1 MNLLKTRV
9 LPPRWRQIL
18 CACTT
23 LCVVLASNDALAVRD
38 RPHIDQSLGYNVILS
53 DRGTTL
59 RGVSL
64 SFDGGDPYGTLPAV
78 MPSVASLTKLSTEYG
93 YNTVHLY
100 LEGDAGQNPDPVGVN
115 LALADELVQRTR
127 DTDLYLI
134 ITVGNNGE
142 NGAIHSMQKTLDF
155 WSLYGERYKHETHVI
170 FEAHNEPAPSTL
182 SNWTQQDWD
191 NQLIM
196 YNHIRGIAPDTMILL
211 GSFMSFFPG
220 SAAIEG
226 ADMLKAQGVS
236 WDNAGFAFH
245 GYWNLPDIEKTIAPF
260 LASTD
265 YPALICTE
273 FWPGDTENGYNAA
286 FETYHIGWQQ
296 FQWLAAN
303 DMDLENLKNKLNVAG
318 TVWKPELAGTSWP
331 ASGAPSIPLGAEIGI
346 FSRAA
351 GMFVSLDG
359 TNLKAN
365 KASYSKASGEN
376 FTVVDV
382 GNGHVALRADN
393 GSYVSAGGDGLPMTV
408 TASTIG
414 NAEKWEWLELPSGDF
429 ALRPWGGGGH
439 LWGTVDRGQ
448 HAGKITANGDDA
460 SLNGPA
466 TLAYLTEAGSA
477 PAAPTPPPPPSAGP
491 FYGTPTV
498 IPTTSMLFAAD
509 FDHGGEGVAYHD
521 IDDENW
527 GGQYRFDVGVDIEAT
542 NEGTTNVGW
551 IDPGEWL
558 NYTVDVQAA
567 GTYTFTFRVAS
578 AADNGSFHI
587 EFDGVDVTGPITTP
601 NSGAWNNWV
610 NITREVE
617 LVSGVQ
623 VMTMQS
629 AGGFNLI
636 GFDIQQGSAPPP
648 PPATDMYASSVVVGT
663 APASRGQKYGTAT
676 VTVLDNNASPVAGA
690 TVTGNFTSG
699 IVEGGVS
706 AVTDNNG
713 VAVLQSSVSAGG
725 NLVVEFCVA
734 DISGS
739 LNYDESSSVNRCF

>member
-1 MNLLKTRV
+1 M
-9 LPPRWRQIL
+9 
-18 CACTT
+18 T
-23 LCVVLASNDALAVRD
+23 LAANDALAVRD

-53 DRGTTL
+53 DKNTTL

-78 MPSVASLTKLSTEYG
+78 MPSQESLDALNTEYG
-93 YNTVHLY
+93 YNTVHVY
-100 LEGDAGQNPDPVGVN
+100 LEGDAGQNPDPVGIN
-115 LALADELVQRTR
+115 LALADELVARTR
-127 DTDLYLI
+127 AADLYLI

-155 WSLYGERYKHETHVI
+155 WSLYGERYKNETHVV

-211 GSFMSFFPG
+211 GSFMSFFGG
-220 SAAIEG
+220 SAAIAG
-226 ADMLKAQGVS
+226 ADQLKAQGVS

-296 FQWLAAN
+296 FQWLGAN
-303 DMDLENLKNKLNVAG
+303 DLDLENLKNKLDNAG
-318 TVWKPELAGTSWP
+318 TVWKPELAETTWP
-331 ASGAPSIPLGAEIGI
+331 ASGAPNIPLGAEIGI
-346 FSRAA
+346 YSRGQ

-359 TNLKAN
+359 DKLSAN
-365 KASYSKASGEN
+365 KATYSKASGEN
-376 FTVVDV
+376 FTMVDA
-382 GNGHVALRADN
+382 GNGYVGLRADN
-393 GSYVSAGGDGLPMTV
+393 GNYVSAAGDGLPMTV
-408 TASTIG
+408 TATSIG
-414 NAEKWEWLELPSGDF
+414 NAEKWEWLELPAGDF

-439 LWGTVDRGQ
+439 LWGSVERGQ
-448 HAGKITANGDDA
+448 NAGKLSANGDNA
-460 SLNGPA
+460 SINGPA
-466 TLAYLTEAGSA
+466 TLAYVTEAGGA
-477 PAAPTPPPPPSAGP
+477 PDAPTPPPPPPPGP
-491 FYGTPTV
+491 FNGSPTA
-498 IPTTSMLFAAD
+498 IPTTSPLLAAD

-527 GGQYRFDVGVDIEAT
+527 GGAYRFDVGVDIEAS
-542 NEGTTNVGW
+542 NEGVPNVGW

-558 NYTVDVQAA
+558 TYTVDVQTA

-578 AADNGSFHI
+578 AADNGSFHM
-587 EFDGVDVTGPITTP
+587 EFDGADVSGPISTP
-601 NSGAWNNWV
+601 NTGAWNNWV
-610 NITREVE
+610 DITKEVE
-617 LVSGVQ
+617 LVSGIQ
-623 VMTMQS
+623 VMKMAS

-636 GFDIQQGSAPPP
+636 SFDIQEGSAPPP
-648 PPATDMYASSVVVGT
+648 PAGTDMYVSSVVTGT
-663 APASRGQKYGTAT
+663 AGAGRGQKYGTAT
-676 VTVLDNNASPVAGA
+676 VTVLDNNANPVSGA

-699 IVEGGVS
+699 IIENGVS
-706 AVTDNNG
+706 GVTDANG

-725 NLVVEFCVA
+725 NLAVEFCVS
-734 DISGS
+734 DVTGS
-739 LNYDESSSVNRCF
+739 LNYDETSSVNRCF